1 MVKSLRTPPLTKI
14 WKMVVEVDLE
24 ADDWQSEWK
33 WQRMQPV
40 RVGFDNQYLVG
51 NDVADDDRGD
61 QEWMGFA
68 LHAQKLLRYL
78 ENELLIIKSSYYFL
92 NQFFF

>member
-1 MVKSLRTPPLTKI
+1 MKT

-33 WQRMQPV
+33 WWRMQPV
-40 RVGFDNQYLVG
+40 IVGFDNQYLVD
-51 NDVADDDRGD
+51 NDVADDDIED

-68 LHAQKLLRYL
+68 LHAQQLFM
-78 ENELLIIKSSYYFL
+78 N
-92 NQFFF
+92 

>member
-1 MVKSLRTPPLTKI
+1 MKT

-24 ADDWQSEWK
+24 ADDWQSMWK

-68 LHAQKLLRYL
+68 LHAQQLLMNL
-78 ENELLIIKSSYYFL
+78 KK
-92 NQFFF
+92 